1 MGIQLPTQKTKI
13 KTNNPKNLI
22 MFGLPKV
29 GKTTLL
35 SMLPKCLI
43 IDLEDGT
50 DYVEAFALKASTYQ
64 DLFLIAKE
72 LKENPGQFD
81 YVALDTI
88 TALEDICLPYA
99 NKLYRETPMGV
110 NFDPNS
116 NILKLPNGAG
126 YLYVREAVQNIIGWF
141 EKVVPNVILVGH
153 VKEKALNEGSTE
165 MNVKDLDM
173 TGKLGRILSASSD
186 AICYIYRD
194 TEENKVM
201 VNFGD
206 DSSVLTGA
214 RMPHLSGKTLVLSE
228 KDAETGKI
236 TAYWN
241 NIYPDLNND

>member
-1 MGIQLPTQKTKI
+1 M
-13 KTNNPKNLI
+13 
-22 MFGLPKV
+22 
-29 GKTTLL
+29 
-35 SMLPKCLI
+35 
-43 IDLEDGT
+43 
-50 DYVEAFALKASTYQ
+50 
-64 DLFLIAKE
+64 
-72 LKENPGQFD
+72 
-81 YVALDTI
+81 
-88 TALEDICLPYA
+88 
-99 NKLYRETPMGV
+99 
-110 NFDPNS
+110 
-116 NILKLPNGAG
+116 
-126 YLYVREAVQNIIGWF
+126 
-141 EKVVPNVILVGH
+141 VGH
-153 VKEKALNEGSTE
+153 VKEKAFNEGSTE

-228 KDAETGKI
+228 RDVETGKI

>member
-1 MGIQLPTQKTKI
+1 MGIQLPTKKTKI

-35 SMLPKCLI
+35 SMLPRCLI
-43 IDLEDGT
+43 IDLESGT
-50 DYVEAFALKASTYQ
+50 DYVEAFALKANTYQ

-72 LKENPGQFD
+72 LKENQGQFD

-99 NKLYRETPMGV
+99 NKLYRDTPMGV

-153 VKEKALNEGSTE
+153 VKEKAFNEGATE

-214 RMPHLSGKTLVLSE
+214 RMPHLSGQTLVLSE
-228 KDAETGKI
+228 KDAETGQI

-241 NIYPDLNND
+241 NIYPDLND